1 MRINYK
7 LYILGLIIIVVLT
20 VIANYY
26 KTPSIVGLSED
37 FAKKRVMEVL
47 MDTSKRP
54 WIENRSDII
63 LIRTKESA
71 ISIAE
76 TILFEIYCKEQIL
89 QERPYGVHKVGDY
102 WFIAGS
108 LPRLYDFGGGFEIIL
123 DSRDGKVMSL
133 THYK

>member
-37 FAKKRVMEVL
+37 FAKKKVMEVL

-54 WIENRSDII
+54 WIENRSD
-63 LIRTKESA
+63 
-71 ISIAE
+71 
-76 TILFEIYCKEQIL
+76 LF
-89 QERPYGVHKVGDY
+89 
-102 WFIAGS
+102 
-108 LPRLYDFGGGFEIIL
+108 
-123 DSRDGKVMSL
+123 
-133 THYK
+133 